1 MNQKMNVLVI
11 GAGTMGHSI
20 AQVFASYGYPTSL
33 VDQKQEQLD
42 VASQLIAGNLKVM
55 KSEEFLSD
63 EQVANAEKYLEYTLD
78 LEAAAKKAD
87 LVVEAIPEH
96 PQFKMDL
103 FKQLDQW
110 CSPSTILTS
119 TTSVLNIYEFITVS
133 NPERLVIGHWCNPP
147 HIIPLVEIVMGPET
161 SEKTVET
168 LKEVLIGMEK
178 VPVVLKKCVPGFIVN
193 RLNCALARE
202 AGYMVSEGW
211 VSPEDVD
218 AALTSNFGLKAP
230 FEGPLELQDYIG
242 WDIGVAAGNY
252 LYQFLCNSTTG
263 MPFAEEMVKQ
273 GKLGIK
279 SGQGLKDYSGK
290 SREEWQNIR
299 NLKIIKVVKTRRSF
313 K

>member
-1 MNQKMNVLVI
+1 MNVLVI

-33 VDQKQEQLD
+33 VDQQQAQLE
-42 VASQLIAGNLKVM
+42 VARQLIAGNLQVM
-55 KSEEFLSD
+55 KEEEFITD
-63 EQVANAEKYLEYTLD
+63 EQIANVDKYLQYSLD
-78 LEAAAKKAD
+78 MEASAKQAD
-87 LVVEAIPEH
+87 LVVEAIPEN
-96 PQFKMDL
+96 PAFKFDL
-103 FKQLDQW
+103 FKQLDEW
-110 CSPSTILTS
+110 CAPSTILTS

-133 NPERLVIGHWCNPP
+133 HPERLVIGHWCNPP
-147 HIIPLVEIVMGPET
+147 HIIPLVEIVLGPET
-161 SEKTVET
+161 GEKTVET
-168 LKEVLIGMEK
+168 FKEVLIGMGK

-202 AGYMVSEGW
+202 AGHMVSEGW

-252 LYQFLCNSTTG
+252 LYQFLCNSITG

-290 SREEWQNIR
+290 SRDEWQNIR
-299 NLKIIKVVKTRRSF
+299 NLKIIKVVKTRNSF
-313 K
+313 NA

>member
-20 AQVFASYGYPTSL
+20 AQVFASHGYPTSL
-33 VDQKQEQLD
+33 VDQQQEQLD
-42 VASQLIAGNLKVM
+42 VARQLIAGNLKVM
-55 KSEEFLSD
+55 KEEEFITD
-63 EQVANAEKYLEYTLD
+63 EQMANVEKFLAYTLD
-78 LEAAAKKAD
+78 MEAAAKKAD

-110 CSPSTILTS
+110 CASSTILTS

-147 HIIPLVEIVMGPET
+147 HIIPLVEIVMGPQT
-161 SEKTVET
+161 SDKTVET
-168 LKEVLIGMEK
+168 LKEILVGMSK

-230 FEGPLELQDYIG
+230 FEGPQELQDYIG
-242 WDIGVAAGNY
+242 WDVGVAAGNY

-299 NLKIIKVVKTRRSF
+299 NLKIIKVVKTRNSF
-313 K
+313 